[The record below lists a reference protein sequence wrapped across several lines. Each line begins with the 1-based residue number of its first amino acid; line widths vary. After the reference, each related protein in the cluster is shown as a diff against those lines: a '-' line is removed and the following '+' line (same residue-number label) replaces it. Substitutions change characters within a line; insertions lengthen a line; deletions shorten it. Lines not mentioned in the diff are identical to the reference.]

1 MMKAIKKIIADLPPL
16 GLLMVVEGMRPGAA
30 KKRVALW
37 VTLILVRSANFLA
50 MVQGIPAQSP
60 TVTAPP

>member
-1 MMKAIKKIIADLPPL
+1 MKAIKKIIADLPPL

-50 MVQGIPAQSP
+50 MV
-60 TVTAPP
+60 